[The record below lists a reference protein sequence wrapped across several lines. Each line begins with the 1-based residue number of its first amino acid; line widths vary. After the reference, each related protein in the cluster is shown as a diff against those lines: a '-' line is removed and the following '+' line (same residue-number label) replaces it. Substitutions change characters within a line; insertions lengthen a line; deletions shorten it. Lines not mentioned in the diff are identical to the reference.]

1 MFLFFFICSS
11 FILLLLLFAT
21 PWIIRGRQ
29 KNILLNIKVTT
40 VLELLSSLIKE
51 LGILPRI
58 ASSSLELVGYHR
70 TTRALRENG
79 NDRPIAVR
87 LRPSEL

>member
-1 MFLFFFICSS
+1 MRSATRLLLVSVASKINMFLFFFH
-11 FILLLLLFAT
+11 LFFFYST
-21 PWIIRGRQ
+21 
-29 KNILLNIKVTT
+29 LNIKVTT